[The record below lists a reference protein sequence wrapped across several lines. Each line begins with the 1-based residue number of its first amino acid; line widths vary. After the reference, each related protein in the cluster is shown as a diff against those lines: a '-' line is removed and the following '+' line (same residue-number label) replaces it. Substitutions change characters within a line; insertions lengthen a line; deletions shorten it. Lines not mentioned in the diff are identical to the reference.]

1 MLACDFMLVAW
12 YFVILRR
19 TSSTN
24 LEWENDYC
32 PQHSKYTMYPDRIWH
47 IRLLKY
53 FWSSIAWHLNVNKQG
68 IYDKIRKWM
77 GVKGGKTRRK
87 TKTKVIRCGA
97 VFDGKYWKH
106 EKGGRCPWHREEV
119 KKDIKVCVGG
129 HKSSHE
135 RVPQC
140 NCRELWLMKP
150 IRGQITR
157 SNRKIV
163 CRDWYLLTAPVYMS

>member
-97 VFDGKYWKH
+97 VFDASTGNMEREAGVPGTERRWKKISRSVWEDTKVH
-106 EKGGRCPWHREEV
+106 MKEFHNATVGSCDLWSLSEV
-119 KKDIKVCVGG
+119 
-129 HKSSHE
+129 
-135 RVPQC
+135 R
-140 NCRELWLMKP
+140 
-150 IRGQITR
+150 
-157 SNRKIV
+157 
-163 CRDWYLLTAPVYMS
+163 